1 MVPRY
6 EWFAWSV
13 VYREDDWFLSLTTG
27 QRWAWVALL
36 SYANESD
43 FQVKKMSPELLS
55 RRIEADATEIRSM
68 IISAIR
74 AGKISDN
81 ETHWVVTNGKK
92 YRPDLSSAERQ
103 QRHRDKGKVTDSN
116 AMSHTVT
123 GSNATVTPVT
133 DRQDKTRQDK
143 TRQKTPL
150 PPTFNSFLENW
161 NKLAKEFPAIGKI
174 NTLTDSRKEKLKR
187 RLAEPEF
194 KPEEIFQAIR
204 DCPFAQG
211 KKQTDGR
218 QWAVTFDWVIKGP
231 ENYIKLLEWA
241 ERDRAMAQ
249 AKKADEEVESQ
260 SVRQPPFDPDKAGR
274 LKEIAA
280 NHKKRKQEADQ
291 AWAAKIATEAPP
303 VPVVAFLNPDS
314 IKDSAKE
321 NDRA

>member
-1 MVPRY
+1 MAPRY
-6 EWFAWSV
+6 EWFAWQI

-27 QRWAWVALL
+27 QRWAWVAFL

-43 FQVKKMSPELLS
+43 FQVKKMTPELLS
-55 RRIEADATEIRSM
+55 RRTETDPLEISDM
-68 IISAIR
+68 ISSAIR
-74 AGKISDN
+74 NGKITEN
-81 ETHWVVTNGKK
+81 ETHWIIANGKK
-92 YRPDLSSAERQ
+92 YRPDLTNAERQ
-103 QRHRDKGKVTDSN
+103 ERHREQQKVTESN
-116 AMSHTVT
+116 TPSQSVT
-123 GSNATVTPVT
+123 QVT
-133 DRQDKTRQDK
+133 DRQDKTITRQDSNPP
-143 TRQKTPL
+143 TPL
-150 PPTFNSFLENW
+150 LDSFLENW

-174 NTLTDSRKEKLKR
+174 NTLTDSRKEKFKR
-187 RLAEPEF
+187 RLTEPGF

-231 ENYIKLLEWA
+231 ENYIKLFEWA

-260 SVRQPPFDPDKAGR
+260 SIRQPPFDPNKAER

-291 AWAAKIATEAPP
+291 AWEAKRAAKAPS
-303 VPVVAFLNPDS
+303 VPVVVFLNPDS
-314 IKDSAKE
+314 IKDPTKE
-321 NDRA
+321 DAGLKLPEIEAI